1 MGVALVVSIDIANHS
16 SAKAFNISMDA
27 VAGKATHHIIGTS
40 EGIPDSLYRNLRIAG
55 GFRKIAP
62 MIESYASIPG
72 GGRKIFKILG
82 VDFFAERPF
91 RDYLEQAGSSVDGEL
106 RTFLTKPNSVLV
118 SGQSLKELGKSVG
131 DSQQVIIGGKEMTLH
146 ISGVIKED
154 DANRSALENLFIAD
168 IASAQELTGKTGR
181 IDFIDVIAET
191 ESEQNRLMQFLPE
204 GYELQKSG
212 ARSQTAEQMLD
223 AFNINLQSLS
233 LLALIVGLFLIYN
246 TMTFSVVRRKTVI
259 GTLRSIGVTSNEI
272 YKMILTE
279 ALVIGVAGTIL
290 GLIAAYFVSKFL
302 IIFISQ
308 TINDLYYVV
317 SVREIYVSPFVIAK
331 GAALGI
337 FATLFSALKPARE
350 ASRVHPRSAMMR
362 TEQESGLLKKIPKMT
377 ITGIVIMAAG
387 AVILILPSKNIW
399 LSYFGILPVI
409 TGFAL
414 ITPAIILSVEKI
426 FSPLFKSL
434 FGITGKIASRSVIQ
448 NISRT
453 YVAIAA
459 LALAVAAT
467 VGVGTMINSFR
478 DTVIEW
484 LGARLNADLFISA
497 PNLISRRNDAVLSDD
512 LIGKIKSIDGVE
524 GINFYREIEL
534 YHDGKRVHLI
544 SSGVSE
550 KGFEG
555 FQFKEGNPEEVWNA
569 FLNGEVLVSEPFAYR
584 NELDVGSMLSL
595 KTDKGMREFRVAGI
609 YYDYA
614 SDQGLVT
621 IHHEHFKKYWN
632 AKGVSGISAYV
643 NDEKVIESVK
653 EKIQSIDTGG
663 QEIVVRSYKYLRDSS
678 IEIFDRTFLV
688 AKVLQIL
695 SVIVAFIGILSSL
708 MSLQL
713 ERRKEL
719 GILRANGLLPSQ
731 LFKMVTLQTF
741 LMGITAGVLALPL
754 GNLLAA
760 ILVFIINKRSFGWT
774 MQFNIVPSIML
785 EALLLSVFAAL
796 LAGINP
802 GYMMSRTSPVNALR
816 EE

>member
-1 MGVALVVSIDIANHS
+1 MER
-16 SAKAFNISMDA
+16 
-27 VAGKATHHIIGTS
+27 T
-40 EGIPDSLYRNLRIAG
+40 LY
-55 GFRKIAP
+55 
-62 MIESYASIPG
+62 
-72 GGRKIFKILG
+72 
-82 VDFFAERPF
+82 
-91 RDYLEQAGSSVDGEL
+91 
-106 RTFLTKPNSVLV
+106 
-118 SGQSLKELGKSVG
+118 
-131 DSQQVIIGGKEMTLH
+131 

-168 IASAQELTGKTGR
+168 IASAQELTEKTGR
-181 IDFIDVIAET
+181 IDFIDVIADT
-191 ESEQNRLMQFLPE
+191 ESEQNRLRQFLPE
-204 GYELQKSG
+204 GYELQQSG

-246 TMTFSVVRRKTVI
+246 TMTFSVVRRKTLI

-279 ALVIGVAGTIL
+279 ALVIGTAGTIL

-302 IIFISQ
+302 LIFISQ

-317 SVREIYVSPFVIAK
+317 SVREIYVSPLVIIKGIALGVIA
-331 GAALGI
+331 
-337 FATLFSALKPARE
+337 TLISALKPARE

-377 ITGIVIMAAG
+377 IAGIVTMIAG

-414 ITPAIILSVEKI
+414 ITPAIILAVEKV

-497 PNLISRRNDAVLSDD
+497 PNLISRRNDALLSED
-512 LIGKIKSIDGVE
+512 LIEKIKNIDGVE

-534 YHDGKRVHLI
+534 YQDGKRVHLI
-544 SSGVSE
+544 SSGLSE

-555 FQFKEGNPEEVWNA
+555 FQFKEGNPDEVWNK
-569 FLNGEVLVSEPFAYR
+569 FLDGEVLLSEPFAYR
-584 NELDVGSMLSL
+584 NELEVGSMLSL
-595 KTDKGMREFRVAGI
+595 KTDQGMRDFKVAGI

-621 IHHEHFKKYWN
+621 IHHTHFKKYWN
-632 AKGVSGISAYV
+632 SKGVSGISAFV
-643 NDEKVIESVK
+643 KDEKMIDAVK
-653 EKIQSIDTGG
+653 EKIQNIDTGG

-774 MQFNIVPSIML
+774 MQFNLVPSIMI
-785 EALLLSVFAAL
+785 EALLLSIFAAL
-796 LAGINP
+796 LAGLYP
-802 GYMMSRTSPVNALR
+802 GYKMSTTSPVNALR